1 MAGNRDRLRRSEA
14 TTRRM
19 KVLSVASEC
28 APLVKTGGLADVVG
42 ALPGALAPSGV
53 EMRVLVPGY
62 PAVKAT
68 LSGDSEAR
76 DLGRLPGGRARLLGG
91 RAAGIDVMVLDS
103 PRLFDRP
110 GNPYLGPDGRDWSDN
125 HLRYGA
131 FCRAAARLAT
141 NGAGGWRPDVVHL
154 HDWQAG
160 LTAAWLKLGRGPAPP
175 SLLTIH
181 NIAFQGLFPPE
192 ATTPLELPR
201 GGFHPGG
208 FEYFGQVGFL
218 KAGLV
223 YADRIS
229 TVSPTYAREL
239 TRPEFG
245 MGLEGVVASRRAD
258 LHGIL
263 NGIDLEVWNPETDP
277 QIAARFSARAPAR
290 KAGNRVALA
299 RRFGLR
305 DDITGPL
312 FCVVSRLTR
321 QKGLDLLLE
330 ILPRLL
336 ARGASLALLGSG
348 DPDLENAFQEAA
360 ADNPGRVGVV
370 IGWDEPLSHLMQAGS
385 DAIVVPSR
393 FEPCGLTQL
402 YGLRYGALPVVAR
415 TGGLADTVIDA
426 NEAALRAGVATGF
439 QFSPAAAAPLADA
452 VDRACDAFA
461 DRKLWS
467 AMVRRAMRHPVGW
480 GASAEAYA
488 RIYSELIEPAT

>member
-1 MAGNRDRLRRSEA
+1 MGLNRAPMERRGI
-14 TTRRM
+14 RDRM

-28 APLVKTGGLADVVG
+28 VPFVKTGGLADVAG
-42 ALPGALAPSGV
+42 ALPGALARLGV
-53 EMRVLVPGY
+53 EVRVLMPGY
-62 PAVKAT
+62 PAMKAA
-68 LSGDSEAR
+68 LPEDAEPRA
-76 DLGRLPGGRARLLGG
+76 LARLPGGRASVISAQ
-91 RAAGIDVMVLDS
+91 AAGVDVMVLDS

-131 FCRAAARLAT
+131 FCRAAARIAT
-141 NGAGGWRPDVVHL
+141 NGVGGWRPDVVHL

-160 LTAAWLKLGRGPAPP
+160 LTAAYLKLGRRPAPP
-175 SLLTIH
+175 SLFTIH

-192 ATTPLELPR
+192 ATTPLGLPR

-245 MGLEGVVASRRAD
+245 MGLEGVVASRRAEV
-258 LHGIL
+258 HGIL

-277 QIAARFSARAPAR
+277 QIAARFSARSPAR
-290 KAGNRVALA
+290 KAGNRAALA
-299 RRFGLR
+299 RRFKLR
-305 DDITGPL
+305 DDGTGPL

-330 ILPRLL
+330 VLPRLL

-348 DPDLENAFQEAA
+348 DADLESEFQAAA
-360 ADNPGRVGVV
+360 ADNPGRIGVV

-385 DAIVVPSR
+385 DAILVPSR

-402 YGLRYGALPVVAR
+402 HGLRYGTLPVVAR

-426 NEAALRAGVATGF
+426 NEAALRAGAATGF
-439 QFSPAAAAPLADA
+439 QFSPVSAAALADA

-461 DRKLWS
+461 DGKLWS

-488 RIYSELIEPAT
+488 RLYSELVEPAT

>member
-1 MAGNRDRLRRSEA
+1 
-14 TTRRM
+14 M

-28 APLVKTGGLADVVG
+28 VPFVKTGGLADVAG

-53 EMRVLVPGY
+53 EVRVLMPGY
-62 PAVKAT
+62 PAMKAA
-68 LSGDSEAR
+68 LPEDAEAR
-76 DLGRLPGGRARLLGG
+76 PLERLPGGRARLVS
-91 RAAGIDVMVLDS
+91 AQVAGIDVMVLDS

-110 GNPYLGPDGRDWSDN
+110 GNPYLGPDGRDWPDN

-131 FCRAAARLAT
+131 FCRAAARVAT
-141 NGAGGWRPDVVHL
+141 GGVGGWRPDVLHL

-160 LTAAWLKLGRGPAPP
+160 LTAAYLKLGRRPAPP

-192 ATTPLELPR
+192 ATAPLGLPK

-208 FEYFGQVGFL
+208 FEFFGQVGFL

-245 MGLEGVVASRRAD
+245 MGLEGVIDSRRAEM
-258 LHGIL
+258 HGIL
-263 NGIDLEVWNPETDP
+263 NGIDLEAWNPERDP
-277 QIAARFSARAPAR
+277 HIAAHFSARAPAR
-290 KAGNRVALA
+290 KARNRVALA
-299 RRFGLR
+299 RRLNLDAGA
-305 DDITGPL
+305 TGPL

-330 ILPRLL
+330 VLPRLL

-348 DPDLENAFQEAA
+348 DPDLESAFQAA
-360 ADNPGRVGVV
+360 AEDNPDRVGVV

-385 DAIVVPSR
+385 DAILVPSR

-402 YGLRYGALPVVAR
+402 YGLRYGTLPVVAR

-426 NEAALRAGVATGF
+426 NDAGLRAGVATGF
-439 QFSPAAAAPLADA
+439 HFSPVAAAPLADA
-452 VDRACDAFA
+452 VDRTCDAFA

-467 AMVRRAMRHPVGW
+467 ALVRRAMRHPVGW

-488 RIYSELIEPAT
+488 GIYSKLIEAAA

>member
-1 MAGNRDRLRRSEA
+1 
-14 TTRRM
+14 M

-28 APLVKTGGLADVVG
+28 VPFVKTGGLADVTG
-42 ALPGALAPSGV
+42 ALPGALAALGV
-53 EMRVLVPGY
+53 EVRVLMPGY

-68 LSGDSEAR
+68 LPDDAEAR
-76 DLGRLPGGRARLLGG
+76 ELARLPGGRARVISA

-110 GNPYLGPDGRDWSDN
+110 GNPYLGPDGRDWPDN
-125 HLRYGA
+125 PLRYGA
-131 FCRAAARLAT
+131 FCRAAARIAT
-141 NGAGGWRPDVVHL
+141 GGIGGWRPDVVHL

-160 LTAAWLKLGRGPAPP
+160 LTAAYLELGRRPAPP

-192 ATTPLELPR
+192 ATTPLGLPSA
-201 GGFHPGG
+201 GFHPGG

-245 MGLEGVVASRRAD
+245 LGLEGVIASRRAEM
-258 LHGIL
+258 HGIL
-263 NGIDLEVWNPETDP
+263 NGIDLEAWNPESDP
-277 QIAARFSARAPAR
+277 HIAAHFSATAPAR

-299 RRFGLR
+299 RRFNLDAGAR
-305 DDITGPL
+305 APL

-330 ILPRLL
+330 VLPRLL
-336 ARGASLALLGSG
+336 ARRASLALLGSG
-348 DPDLENAFQEAA
+348 DADLESAFHAAA

-370 IGWDEPLSHLMQAGS
+370 IGWDEPLSHLMQAGA
-385 DAIVVPSR
+385 DAILVPSR

-402 YGLRYGALPVVAR
+402 YGLRYGTLPVVAR

-439 QFSPAAAAPLADA
+439 QFSPVSAATLADA

-461 DRKLWS
+461 DRRLWS

-480 GASAEAYA
+480 GASAEVYTG
-488 RIYSELIEPAT
+488 IYSELMETAA

>member
-1 MAGNRDRLRRSEA
+1 
-14 TTRRM
+14 M

-28 APLVKTGGLADVVG
+28 VPFVKTGGLADVVG
-42 ALPGALAPSGV
+42 ALPGALASLGIEV
-53 EMRVLVPGY
+53 RVLMPGY
-62 PAVKAT
+62 PAMMAA
-68 LSGDSEAR
+68 LPEDAEAR
-76 DLGRLPGGRARLLGG
+76 ELARLPGGRARLVGA

-103 PRLFDRP
+103 PQLFDRP
-110 GNPYLGPDGRDWSDN
+110 GNPYLGPDGRDWPDN
-125 HLRYGA
+125 PLRYGA
-131 FCRAAARLAT
+131 LCRLAARVAT
-141 NGAGGWRPDVVHL
+141 EGVGGWRPRVVHL

-160 LTAAWLKLGRGPAPP
+160 LTAAFLKLGRRPAPP
-175 SLLTIH
+175 SLLTVH

-192 ATTPLELPR
+192 AMTSLGLPETR
-201 GGFHPGG
+201 FHPDG
-208 FEYFGQVGFL
+208 FEYFGQLGFL

-239 TRPEFG
+239 TSPEFG
-245 MGLEGVVASRRAD
+245 MGLEGVIASRRAEV
-258 LHGIL
+258 HGIL
-263 NGIDLEVWNPETDP
+263 NGIDLEVWNPESDP
-277 QIAARFSARAPAR
+277 QIAAGYSAATLAG

-299 RRFGLR
+299 RRFKLHGAGN
-305 DDITGPL
+305 GPL

-330 ILPRLL
+330 VLPRLL

-348 DPDLENAFQEAA
+348 DRNLESAFQAA
-360 ADNPGRVGVV
+360 ADDNPGRVGTV
-370 IGWDEPLSHLMQAGS
+370 IGYNESLSHLMQAGA

-402 YGLRYGALPVVAR
+402 YGLRYGTLPVVAR

-439 QFSPAAAAPLADA
+439 QFSPVAAAPLADA
-452 VDRACDAFA
+452 IDRACDAFA

-467 AMVRRAMRHPVGW
+467 TMVSRAMRQPVGW
-480 GASAEAYA
+480 EASAEAYA
-488 RIYSELIEPAT
+488 RIYSELIETAA

>member
-1 MAGNRDRLRRSEA
+1 MDLNREPLERQGIRD
-14 TTRRM
+14 RM

-28 APLVKTGGLADVVG
+28 APFVKTGGLADVVG

-53 EMRVLVPGY
+53 EMRVLIPGY
-62 PAVKAT
+62 PAVQAA
-68 LSGDSEAR
+68 LPGDSEAR
-76 DLGRLPGGRARLLGG
+76 ELGRLPGGRARLVSG
-91 RAAGIDVMVLDS
+91 RAAGIDIMVLNS

-131 FCRAAARLAT
+131 FCRAAARIAT
-141 NGAGGWRPDVVHL
+141 GGVGGWRPDVVHL

-192 ATTPLELPR
+192 ATTPLGLP
-201 GGFHPGG
+201 GSGFHPGG

-263 NGIDLEVWNPETDP
+263 NGIDLEIWNPETDP
-277 QIAARFSARAPAR
+277 QIAAHFSARSPAR
-290 KAGNRVALA
+290 KAGNRAALA
-299 RRFGLR
+299 RRFKLG
-305 DDITGPL
+305 DDATGPL

-330 ILPRLL
+330 VLPRLL
-336 ARGASLALLGSG
+336 ARGASLALLGAG
-348 DPDLENAFQEAA
+348 DADLESAYQAAA
-360 ADNPGRVGVV
+360 ADNPGRIGAV
-370 IGWDEPLSHLMQAGS
+370 IGWDEPLSHLIQAGA
-385 DAIVVPSR
+385 DAILAPSR

-402 YGLRYGALPVVAR
+402 HGLRYGTLPVVAR

-426 NEAALRAGVATGF
+426 NDAALRAGVATGF
-439 QFSPAAAAPLADA
+439 QFSPVAAAPLADA
-452 VDRACDAFA
+452 IDRACDAFA

-467 AMVRRAMRHPVGW
+467 AMMRRAMRHPVGW
-480 GASAEAYA
+480 EASAEAYA
-488 RIYSELIEPAT
+488 RIYAELIESAT